1 MIEAQNEPYSG
12 RECMNKKRLK
22 IGGVLLFVLSS
33 VFTFYFYQYAV
44 GVEGVIQR
52 SEVSIPQDST
62 WEGKEVIYISVIS
75 RYPPNIIYRGYQP
88 LLDYLTNRT
97 QYRFKLKLCTDYN
110 EAVRLLITKQA
121 AAAFLG
127 SYVYIK
133 AHQEHGVIPILKP
146 LNINHEPFSRSVL
159 FTSGSNP
166 IYSVNDLRGKRI
178 ALPSEESYSANWLLH
193 SVLRKHGLRTEDLGA
208 AENFA
213 HHQTVIDNVM
223 RGTFDAGVTRE
234 HLIERMR
241 NRNVRVLM
249 YSDPFPSSPIVVA
262 RDYSPAV
269 VEAVTEVLLR
279 VKRLDSGPDDVTK
292 GWDNEFIYGFVKA
305 SDADYDAVRAIRR

>member
-1 MIEAQNEPYSG
+1 M
-12 RECMNKKRLK
+12 MTKKRLMV
-22 IGGVLLFVLSS
+22 GGVILFVLSS
-33 VFTFYFYQYAV
+33 VFTYYFYQYAV
-44 GVEGVIQR
+44 SVDGIVHRTEIIVP
-52 SEVSIPQDST
+52 SDST
-62 WEGKEVIYISVIS
+62 GDGKEVIYISVIS

-88 LLDYLTNRT
+88 LLDYMTSRT
-97 QYRFKLKLCTDYN
+97 PYRFKLKLCTDYN
-110 EAVRLLITKQA
+110 EAVRMLITKQA

-133 AHQEHGVIPILKP
+133 AHEEHGVIPILKP
-146 LNINHEPFSRSVL
+146 LNSNHEPFSRSVL
-159 FTSGSNP
+159 FTAGTNSV
-166 IYSVNDLRGKRI
+166 YSVNDLRGKRI

-193 SVLRKHGLRTEDLGA
+193 SVLKNHGLQTQDLGA

-223 RGTFDAGVTRE
+223 RGAFDAGVTRE

-262 RDYSPAV
+262 QDHSRPV
-269 VEAVTEVLLR
+269 VEAITEALLS

>member
-1 MIEAQNEPYSG
+1 
-12 RECMNKKRLK
+12 MNTMRLFA
-22 IGGVLLFVLSS
+22 GGAMLFVLSA
-33 VFTFYFYQYAV
+33 VFTYFFYQHAV
-44 GVEGVIQR
+44 GVEGVVQR
-52 SEVSIPQDST
+52 SEVSLPQDST
-62 WEGKEVIYISVIS
+62 WDDKEVLYISVIS

-88 LLDYLTNRT
+88 LLDYLTSRT
-97 QYRFKLKLCTDYN
+97 KYRFKLKLCTDYN
-110 EAVRLLITKQA
+110 EAVQLLITKQA

-146 LNINHEPFSRSVL
+146 LNSNHEPFSRSVL
-159 FTSGSNP
+159 FTAGTNAV
-166 IYSVNDLRGKRI
+166 YSVNDLRGKRI

-213 HHQTVIDNVM
+213 HHQTVIDHVM

-241 NRNVRVLM
+241 NRNIRVLM

-262 RDYSPAV
+262 RDHSRPV
-269 VEAVTEVLLR
+269 VDAITEALLS
-279 VKRLDSGPDDVTK
+279 VKRLDSGADDMTK